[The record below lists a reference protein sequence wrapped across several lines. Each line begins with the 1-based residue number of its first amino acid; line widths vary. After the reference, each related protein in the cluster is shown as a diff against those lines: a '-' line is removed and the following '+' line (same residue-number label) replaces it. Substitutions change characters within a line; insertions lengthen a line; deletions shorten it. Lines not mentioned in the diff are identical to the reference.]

1 MMRQFVIS
9 LILTLSCMFL
19 YGQQEV
25 TIDDIVAKVY
35 EQNTE
40 STADTYKLPWIEE
53 LNVRSETRDWKLRK
67 QSYSLRLRPVSLG
80 ERRASSQLY
89 NSWQQELV
97 YLKLDEVYDQVAD
110 IHELWIDQDFISRQ
124 IELKKQ
130 IVALLSD
137 VEKVNTKQSL
147 IDANK
152 LSLLLAVKSR
162 IAKINNGIILDQ
174 KRRDDKLR
182 AISGQVQ
189 GDYILEADSIDVKG
203 YIQSAKESLL
213 ATNRPYISN
222 SDMLDLQVL
231 RNEMELEKAE
241 NNRVLDFVSLEYRGP
256 HDNYLEERLSLG
268 MSFNL
273 PFFNGNQLSIAKI
286 KVEQEQEQYKIEKV
300 KQESLAKL
308 TEIKESIF
316 SNVYEYDSYNKLYS
330 KIEAEN
336 LQLISNMER
345 QAIIN
350 PSIKLNHRIQVIE
363 NKLSLLKIQ
372 ESIVKNYL
380 EYLKATDKYIIG
392 ISSMSTAK

>member
-1 MMRQFVIS
+1 
-9 LILTLSCMFL
+9 MFL

-25 TIDDIVAKVY
+25 TIDEIVAKVY

-40 STADTYKLPWIEE
+40 FTADAYKLPWIEE

-137 VEKVNTKQSL
+137 VQKVNAKQSL

-152 LSLLLAVKSR
+152 LPLLMAVKSR

-174 KRRDDKLR
+174 KRRYDKLR
-182 AISGQVQ
+182 AISEQAQ
-189 GDYILEADSIDVKG
+189 GDYILEADSIDVKE

-256 HDNYLEERLSLG
+256 HDKYLEERVSLG

-308 TEIKESIF
+308 TKIKESIS

-330 KIEAEN
+330 EIEAEN

-380 EYLKATDKYIIG
+380 EYLRATDKYIIG
-392 ISSMSTAK
+392 ISSMSNAK

>member
-1 MMRQFVIS
+1 
-9 LILTLSCMFL
+9 MFL

-40 STADTYKLPWIEE
+40 STANTYKLPWIEE

-162 IAKINNGIILDQ
+162 IAKINNSIILDQ

-182 AISGQVQ
+182 AISEQVQ

-316 SNVYEYDSYNKLYS
+316 SNVYQYDSYNKLYS

>member
-1 MMRQFVIS
+1 
-9 LILTLSCMFL
+9 MFL

-40 STADTYKLPWIEE
+40 SVADTYKLPWIEE

-137 VEKVNTKQSL
+137 VQKVNAKQSL

-152 LSLLLAVKSR
+152 LPLLLAVKSR

-189 GDYILEADSIDVKG
+189 GDYILQADSIDVKG

-308 TEIKESIF
+308 TEIKKSIF

>member
-1 MMRQFVIS
+1 
-9 LILTLSCMFL
+9 MFL

-182 AISGQVQ
+182 AISEQVQ

-308 TEIKESIF
+308 TGIKKSIF

>member
-1 MMRQFVIS
+1 
-9 LILTLSCMFL
+9 MFL

-25 TIDDIVAKVY
+25 TIDEIVAKVY

-40 STADTYKLPWIEE
+40 FTADAYKLPWIEE

-130 IVALLSD
+130 ILALLSD
-137 VEKVNTKQSL
+137 VEKVNAKQSL

-152 LSLLLAVKSR
+152 LPLLMAVKSR
-162 IAKINNGIILDQ
+162 IAKINNGIVLDQ
-174 KRRDDKLR
+174 KRRYDKLR
-182 AISGQVQ
+182 AISEQAQ
-189 GDYILEADSIDVKG
+189 GDYILEADSIDVKE

-256 HDNYLEERLSLG
+256 HDKYLEERVSLG

-308 TEIKESIF
+308 TKIKESIS

-330 KIEAEN
+330 EIEAEN

-350 PSIKLNHRIQVIE
+350 PSVKLNHRIQVIE

-380 EYLKATDKYIIG
+380 EYLRATDKYIIG
-392 ISSMSTAK
+392 ISSMSNAK

>member
-1 MMRQFVIS
+1 
-9 LILTLSCMFL
+9 MFL

-25 TIDDIVAKVY
+25 TIDEIVAKVY

-40 STADTYKLPWIEE
+40 FTADAYKLPWIEE

-110 IHELWIDQDFISRQ
+110 IHELWIDQDFISSQ

-130 IVALLSD
+130 ILALLSD
-137 VEKVNTKQSL
+137 VEKVNAKQSL

-152 LSLLLAVKSR
+152 LPLLMAVKSR

-174 KRRDDKLR
+174 KRRYDKLR
-182 AISGQVQ
+182 AISEQAQ
-189 GDYILEADSIDVKG
+189 GDYILEADSIDVKE

-231 RNEMELEKAE
+231 RNEMELEKAD

-256 HDNYLEERLSLG
+256 HDKYLEERVSLG

-308 TEIKESIF
+308 TKIKESIS
-316 SNVYEYDSYNKLYS
+316 SNVYEYYSYNKLYS
-330 KIEAEN
+330 EIEAEN

-350 PSIKLNHRIQVIE
+350 PSVKLNHRIQVIE

-380 EYLKATDKYIIG
+380 EYLRATDKYIIG

>member
-1 MMRQFVIS
+1 
-9 LILTLSCMFL
+9 MFL

-130 IVALLSD
+130 ILALLSD
-137 VEKVNTKQSL
+137 VEKVNAKQSL

-152 LSLLLAVKSR
+152 LPLLMAVKSR

-174 KRRDDKLR
+174 KRRYDKLR
-182 AISGQVQ
+182 AISEQAQ
-189 GDYILEADSIDVKG
+189 GDYILEADSIDVKE

-231 RNEMELEKAE
+231 RNEMEFEKAE

-256 HDNYLEERLSLG
+256 HDKYLEERVSLG

-308 TEIKESIF
+308 TKIKESIS

-330 KIEAEN
+330 EIEAEN

-350 PSIKLNHRIQVIE
+350 PSVKLNHRIQVIE

-380 EYLKATDKYIIG
+380 EYLRATDKYIIG
-392 ISSMSTAK
+392 ISSMSNAK

>member
-1 MMRQFVIS
+1 MS
-9 LILTLSCMFL
+9 L
-19 YGQQEV
+19 YGQQKV

-35 EQNTE
+35 EQNTA

-53 LNVRSETRDWKLRK
+53 FNVRSETRDWKLRE
-67 QSYSLRLRPVSLG
+67 QRYSLRLRPVSLG
-80 ERRASSQLY
+80 ERRASSKLY

-97 YLKLDEVYDQVAD
+97 YLKLDKVYDQVAC
-110 IHELWIDQDFISRQ
+110 IHEEWIDQDFISRQ

-147 IDANK
+147 IDADK

-162 IAKINNGIILDQ
+162 IAKINNGIALDQ

-189 GDYILEADSIDVKG
+189 GDYILQADSIDLKG

-231 RNEMELEKAE
+231 KNEMELEKAE
-241 NNRVLDFVSLEYRGP
+241 NNRVLDFVALQYRGP
-256 HDNYLEERLSLG
+256 HDNDLEERVSLG

-286 KVEQEQEQYKIEKV
+286 KVEQEREQYKIETV
-300 KQESLAKL
+300 KEESLAKL
-308 TEIKESIF
+308 TDIKESIF
-316 SNVYEYDSYNKLYS
+316 SNVYEYDSYNRLYTDL
-330 KIEAEN
+330 EAEN
-336 LQLISNMER
+336 LQLISNMEQ

-372 ESIVKNYL
+372 ERIVKNYL

>member
-1 MMRQFVIS
+1 
-9 LILTLSCMFL
+9 MFL

-162 IAKINNGIILDQ
+162 IAKINNSIILDQ

-182 AISGQVQ
+182 AISEQVQ

>member
-9 LILTLSCMFL
+9 LVLTLSCMFL

-130 IVALLSD
+130 ILALLSD
-137 VEKVNTKQSL
+137 VQKVNAKQSL

-152 LSLLLAVKSR
+152 LPLLMAVKSR
-162 IAKINNGIILDQ
+162 IAKINNGIVLDQ
-174 KRRDDKLR
+174 KRRYDKLR
-182 AISGQVQ
+182 AISEQAQ
-189 GDYILEADSIDVKG
+189 GDYILEADSIDVKE

-256 HDNYLEERLSLG
+256 HDKYLEERVSLG

-308 TEIKESIF
+308 TKIKESIS

-330 KIEAEN
+330 EIEAEN

-380 EYLKATDKYIIG
+380 EYLRATDKYIIG
-392 ISSMSTAK
+392 ISSMSNAK

>member
-1 MMRQFVIS
+1 
-9 LILTLSCMFL
+9 MFL

-40 STADTYKLPWIEE
+40 SMADTYKLPWIEE

-308 TEIKESIF
+308 TEIKKSIF

>member
-1 MMRQFVIS
+1 
-9 LILTLSCMFL
+9 MFL

-25 TIDDIVAKVY
+25 TIDEIVAKVY

-130 IVALLSD
+130 ILALLSD
-137 VEKVNTKQSL
+137 VEKVNAKQSL

-152 LSLLLAVKSR
+152 LPLLMAVKSR

-174 KRRDDKLR
+174 KRRYDKLR
-182 AISGQVQ
+182 AISEQAQ
-189 GDYILEADSIDVKG
+189 GDYILEADSIDVKE

-256 HDNYLEERLSLG
+256 HDKYLEERVSLG

-308 TEIKESIF
+308 TKIKESIS

-330 KIEAEN
+330 EIEAEN

-380 EYLKATDKYIIG
+380 EYLRATDKYIIG
-392 ISSMSTAK
+392 ISSMSNAK

>member
-1 MMRQFVIS
+1 MS
-9 LILTLSCMFL
+9 L

-35 EQNTE
+35 EQNTA

-53 LNVRSETRDWKLRK
+53 FNVRTETRDWKLRK
-67 QSYSLRLRPVSLG
+67 QSYSLRLRPVSLR

-97 YLKLDEVYDQVAD
+97 NLKLDKVYDQVAD
-110 IHELWIDQDFISRQ
+110 IHEEWVDQDFISRQ

-147 IDANK
+147 IDADK
-152 LSLLLAVKSR
+152 LSLLLTVKSR
-162 IAKINNGIILDQ
+162 IAKINNGITLDQ

-182 AISGQVQ
+182 AISGQIQ
-189 GDYILEADSIDVKG
+189 GDYILQADSIDLKG
-203 YIQSAKESLL
+203 YVESAKESLL
-213 ATNRPYISN
+213 ATNRPYISD

-256 HDNYLEERLSLG
+256 HDNDLEERVSLG

-286 KVEQEQEQYKIEKV
+286 KVEQEQEQYKIEIV
-300 KQESLAKL
+300 KKESLAKL
-308 TEIKESIF
+308 ADIKESIF
-316 SNVYEYDSYNKLYS
+316 SNIYEYDSYNKLYS
-330 KIEAEN
+330 EIEAEN

-363 NKLSLLKIQ
+363 NNLSLLNIQ

>member
-1 MMRQFVIS
+1 
-9 LILTLSCMFL
+9 MFL

-130 IVALLSD
+130 ILALLSD
-137 VEKVNTKQSL
+137 VEKVNAKQSL

-152 LSLLLAVKSR
+152 LPLLMAVKSR

-174 KRRDDKLR
+174 KRRYDKLR
-182 AISGQVQ
+182 AISEQAQ
-189 GDYILEADSIDVKG
+189 GDYILEADSIDVKE

-256 HDNYLEERLSLG
+256 HDKYLEERVSLG

-308 TEIKESIF
+308 TKIKESIS

-330 KIEAEN
+330 EIEAEN

-350 PSIKLNHRIQVIE
+350 PSFKLNHRIQVIE

-380 EYLKATDKYIIG
+380 EYLRATDKYIIG
-392 ISSMSTAK
+392 ISSMSNAK

>member
-25 TIDDIVAKVY
+25 TIDEIVAKVY

-40 STADTYKLPWIEE
+40 FTADAYKLPWIEE

-130 IVALLSD
+130 ILALLSD
-137 VEKVNTKQSL
+137 VEKVNAKQSL

-152 LSLLLAVKSR
+152 LPLLMAVKSR

-174 KRRDDKLR
+174 KRRYDKLR
-182 AISGQVQ
+182 AISEQAQ
-189 GDYILEADSIDVKG
+189 GDYILEADSIDVKE

-256 HDNYLEERLSLG
+256 HDKYLEERVSLG

-308 TEIKESIF
+308 TKIKESIS

-330 KIEAEN
+330 EIEAEN

-350 PSIKLNHRIQVIE
+350 PSVKLNHRIQVIE

-380 EYLKATDKYIIG
+380 EYLRATDKYIIG
-392 ISSMSTAK
+392 ISSMSNAK

>member
-1 MMRQFVIS
+1 
-9 LILTLSCMFL
+9 MFL

-137 VEKVNTKQSL
+137 VQKVNAKQSL

-152 LSLLLAVKSR
+152 LPLLMAVKSR
-162 IAKINNGIILDQ
+162 IAKINNGIVLDQ
-174 KRRDDKLR
+174 KRRYDKLR
-182 AISGQVQ
+182 AISEQAQ
-189 GDYILEADSIDVKG
+189 GDYILEADSIDVKE

-256 HDNYLEERLSLG
+256 HDKYLEERVSLG

-308 TEIKESIF
+308 TKIKESIS

-330 KIEAEN
+330 EIEAEN

-350 PSIKLNHRIQVIE
+350 PSVKLNHRIQVIE

-380 EYLKATDKYIIG
+380 EYLRATDKYIIG
-392 ISSMSTAK
+392 ISSMSNAK

>member
-1 MMRQFVIS
+1 
-9 LILTLSCMFL
+9 MFL

-162 IAKINNGIILDQ
+162 IAKINNSIILDQ
-174 KRRDDKLR
+174 KRRDGKLR
-182 AISGQVQ
+182 AISEQVQ

-308 TEIKESIF
+308 TGIKKSIF

>member
-1 MMRQFVIS
+1 
-9 LILTLSCMFL
+9 MFL

-182 AISGQVQ
+182 VISGQVQ

>member
-1 MMRQFVIS
+1 
-9 LILTLSCMFL
+9 MFL

-25 TIDDIVAKVY
+25 TIDEIVAKVY

-40 STADTYKLPWIEE
+40 FTADAYKLPWIEE

-137 VEKVNTKQSL
+137 VQKVNAKQSL

-152 LSLLLAVKSR
+152 LPLLMAVKSR

-174 KRRDDKLR
+174 KRRYDKLR
-182 AISGQVQ
+182 AISEQAQ
-189 GDYILEADSIDVKG
+189 GDYILEADSIDVKE

-256 HDNYLEERLSLG
+256 HDKYLEERVSLG

-308 TEIKESIF
+308 TKIKESIS

-330 KIEAEN
+330 EIEAEN

-350 PSIKLNHRIQVIE
+350 PSVKLNHRIQVIE

-380 EYLKATDKYIIG
+380 EYLRATDKYIIG
-392 ISSMSTAK
+392 ISSMSNAK

>member
-1 MMRQFVIS
+1 
-9 LILTLSCMFL
+9 MFL

-25 TIDDIVAKVY
+25 TIDEIVAKVY

-40 STADTYKLPWIEE
+40 FTADAYKLPWIEE

-130 IVALLSD
+130 ILALLSD
-137 VEKVNTKQSL
+137 VEKVNAKQSL

-152 LSLLLAVKSR
+152 LPLLMAVKSR

-174 KRRDDKLR
+174 KRRYDKLR
-182 AISGQVQ
+182 AISEQAQ
-189 GDYILEADSIDVKG
+189 GDYILEADSIDVKE

-231 RNEMELEKAE
+231 RNEMEFEKAE

-256 HDNYLEERLSLG
+256 HDKYLEERVSLG

-308 TEIKESIF
+308 TKIKESIS

-330 KIEAEN
+330 EIEAEN

-350 PSIKLNHRIQVIE
+350 PSVKLNHRIQVIE

-380 EYLKATDKYIIG
+380 EYLRATDKYIIG
-392 ISSMSTAK
+392 ISSMSNAK

>member
-9 LILTLSCMFL
+9 LVLTLSCMFL

-130 IVALLSD
+130 ILALLSD
-137 VEKVNTKQSL
+137 VQKVNAKQSL

-152 LSLLLAVKSR
+152 LPLLMAVKSR
-162 IAKINNGIILDQ
+162 IAKINNGIVLDQ
-174 KRRDDKLR
+174 KRRYDKLR
-182 AISGQVQ
+182 AISEQAQ
-189 GDYILEADSIDVKG
+189 GDYILEADSIDVKE

-256 HDNYLEERLSLG
+256 HDKYLEERVSLG

-308 TEIKESIF
+308 TKIKESIS

-330 KIEAEN
+330 EIEAEN

-380 EYLKATDKYIIG
+380 EYLRATDKYIIG
-392 ISSMSTAK
+392 ISSMSNPK

>member
-1 MMRQFVIS
+1 
-9 LILTLSCMFL
+9 MFL

-40 STADTYKLPWIEE
+40 STANTYKLPWIEE

-137 VEKVNTKQSL
+137 IEKVNTKQSL

-182 AISGQVQ
+182 AISEQVQ

-256 HDNYLEERLSLG
+256 HDNYLEERVSLG

-330 KIEAEN
+330 EIEDLIIRWSNDGDKTAGHLTRQIMESLSNEKHKHVIIDLRNMDYFKDEEGKIIYYDTLGEACDVCGMYEFEDAWVCK
-336 LQLISNMER
+336 LIF
-345 QAIIN
+345 
-350 PSIKLNHRIQVIE
+350 NHIE
-363 NKLSLLKIQ
+363 
-372 ESIVKNYL
+372 
-380 EYLKATDKYIIG
+380 
-392 ISSMSTAK
+392 

>member
-1 MMRQFVIS
+1 
-9 LILTLSCMFL
+9 MFL

-25 TIDDIVAKVY
+25 TIDEIVAKVY

-40 STADTYKLPWIEE
+40 FTADAYKLPWIEE

-137 VEKVNTKQSL
+137 VEKVNAKQSL

-152 LSLLLAVKSR
+152 LPLLLAVKSR
-162 IAKINNGIILDQ
+162 IAEINNGIILDQ
-174 KRRDDKLR
+174 KRRYDKLR
-182 AISGQVQ
+182 AISEQAQ
-189 GDYILEADSIDVKG
+189 GDYILEADSIDVKE

-231 RNEMELEKAE
+231 RNEMEFEKAE

-256 HDNYLEERLSLG
+256 HDKYLEERVSLG

-308 TEIKESIF
+308 TKIKESIS

-330 KIEAEN
+330 EIEAEN

-350 PSIKLNHRIQVIE
+350 PSVKLNHRIQVIE

-380 EYLKATDKYIIG
+380 EYLRATDKYIIG
-392 ISSMSTAK
+392 ISSMSNAK

>member
-1 MMRQFVIS
+1 
-9 LILTLSCMFL
+9 MFL

-130 IVALLSD
+130 ILALLSD
-137 VEKVNTKQSL
+137 VEKVNAKQSL

-152 LSLLLAVKSR
+152 LPLLMAVKSR
-162 IAKINNGIILDQ
+162 IAKINNGIVLDQ
-174 KRRDDKLR
+174 KRRYDKLR
-182 AISGQVQ
+182 AISEQAQ
-189 GDYILEADSIDVKG
+189 GDYILEADSIDVKE

-256 HDNYLEERLSLG
+256 HDKYLEERVSLG

-308 TEIKESIF
+308 TKIKESIS

-330 KIEAEN
+330 EIEAEN

-350 PSIKLNHRIQVIE
+350 PSVKLNHRIQVIE

-380 EYLKATDKYIIG
+380 EYLRATDKYIIG
-392 ISSMSTAK
+392 ISSMSNAK

>member
-1 MMRQFVIS
+1 
-9 LILTLSCMFL
+9 MFL

-130 IVALLSD
+130 ILALLSD
-137 VEKVNTKQSL
+137 VQKVNAKQSL

-152 LSLLLAVKSR
+152 LPLLMAVKSR
-162 IAKINNGIILDQ
+162 IAKINNGIVLDQ
-174 KRRDDKLR
+174 KRRYDKLR
-182 AISGQVQ
+182 AISEQAQ
-189 GDYILEADSIDVKG
+189 GDYILEADSIDVKE

-256 HDNYLEERLSLG
+256 HDKYLEERVSLG

-308 TEIKESIF
+308 TKIKESIS

-330 KIEAEN
+330 EIEAEN

-380 EYLKATDKYIIG
+380 EYLRATDKYIIG
-392 ISSMSTAK
+392 ISSMSNPK

>member
-1 MMRQFVIS
+1 
-9 LILTLSCMFL
+9 MFL

-25 TIDDIVAKVY
+25 TIDEIVAKVY

-40 STADTYKLPWIEE
+40 FTADAYKLPWIEE

-130 IVALLSD
+130 ILALLSD
-137 VEKVNTKQSL
+137 VEKVNAKQSL

-152 LSLLLAVKSR
+152 LPLLMAVKSR

-174 KRRDDKLR
+174 KRRYDKLR
-182 AISGQVQ
+182 AISEQAQ
-189 GDYILEADSIDVKG
+189 GDYILEADSIDVKE

-222 SDMLDLQVL
+222 SDLLDLQVL

-256 HDNYLEERLSLG
+256 HDKYLEERVSLG

-308 TEIKESIF
+308 TKIKESIS

-330 KIEAEN
+330 EIEAEN

-350 PSIKLNHRIQVIE
+350 PSVKLNHRIQVIE

-380 EYLKATDKYIIG
+380 EYLRATDKYIIG
-392 ISSMSTAK
+392 ISSMSNAK

>member
-1 MMRQFVIS
+1 
-9 LILTLSCMFL
+9 MFL

-182 AISGQVQ
+182 AISEQVQ

-308 TEIKESIF
+308 TEIKKSIF

>member
-1 MMRQFVIS
+1 
-9 LILTLSCMFL
+9 MFL

-137 VEKVNTKQSL
+137 VQKVNAKQSL

-152 LSLLLAVKSR
+152 LPLLMAVKSR
-162 IAKINNGIILDQ
+162 IAKINNGIVLDQ
-174 KRRDDKLR
+174 KRRYDKLR
-182 AISGQVQ
+182 AISEQAQ
-189 GDYILEADSIDVKG
+189 GDYILEADSIDVKE

-231 RNEMELEKAE
+231 RNEMEFEKAE

-256 HDNYLEERLSLG
+256 HDKYLEERVSLG

-308 TEIKESIF
+308 TKIKESIS

-330 KIEAEN
+330 EIEAEN

-380 EYLKATDKYIIG
+380 EYLRATDKYIIG
-392 ISSMSTAK
+392 ISSMSNAK

>member
-1 MMRQFVIS
+1 
-9 LILTLSCMFL
+9 MFL

-25 TIDDIVAKVY
+25 TIDEIVAKVY

-40 STADTYKLPWIEE
+40 FTADAYKLPWIEE

-67 QSYSLRLRPVSLG
+67 QSYSLRLRPVYLG

-130 IVALLSD
+130 ILALLSD
-137 VEKVNTKQSL
+137 VEKVNAKQSL

-152 LSLLLAVKSR
+152 LPLLLAVKSR
-162 IAKINNGIILDQ
+162 IAKINNAIILDQ
-174 KRRDDKLR
+174 KRRYDKLR
-182 AISGQVQ
+182 AISEQAQ
-189 GDYILEADSIDVKG
+189 GDYILEADSIDVKE

-231 RNEMELEKAE
+231 RNEMEFEKAE

-256 HDNYLEERLSLG
+256 HDKYLEERVSLG

-308 TEIKESIF
+308 TKIKESIS

-330 KIEAEN
+330 EIEAEN

-350 PSIKLNHRIQVIE
+350 PSVKLNHRIQVIE

-380 EYLKATDKYIIG
+380 EYLRATDKYIIG
-392 ISSMSTAK
+392 ISSMSNAK

>member
-1 MMRQFVIS
+1 
-9 LILTLSCMFL
+9 MFL

-25 TIDDIVAKVY
+25 TIDEIVAKVY

-40 STADTYKLPWIEE
+40 FTADAYKLPWIEE

-137 VEKVNTKQSL
+137 VQKVNAKQSL

-152 LSLLLAVKSR
+152 LPLLMAVKSR
-162 IAKINNGIILDQ
+162 IAKINNGIVLDQ
-174 KRRDDKLR
+174 KRRYDKLR
-182 AISGQVQ
+182 AISEQAQ
-189 GDYILEADSIDVKG
+189 GDYILEADSIDVKE

-256 HDNYLEERLSLG
+256 HDKYLEERVSLG

-308 TEIKESIF
+308 TKIKESIS

-330 KIEAEN
+330 EIEAEN

-380 EYLKATDKYIIG
+380 EYLRATDKYIIG
-392 ISSMSTAK
+392 ISSMSNAK

>member
-9 LILTLSCMFL
+9 LVLTLSCMFL

-137 VEKVNTKQSL
+137 VQKVNAKQSL

-152 LSLLLAVKSR
+152 LPLLMAVKSR
-162 IAKINNGIILDQ
+162 IAKINNGIVLDQ
-174 KRRDDKLR
+174 KRRYDKLR
-182 AISGQVQ
+182 AISEQAQ
-189 GDYILEADSIDVKG
+189 GDYILEADSIDVKE

-256 HDNYLEERLSLG
+256 HDKYLEERVSLG

-308 TEIKESIF
+308 TKIKESIS

-330 KIEAEN
+330 EIEAEN

-350 PSIKLNHRIQVIE
+350 PSVKLNHRIQVIE

-380 EYLKATDKYIIG
+380 EYLRATDKYIIG
-392 ISSMSTAK
+392 ISSMSNAK

>member
-1 MMRQFVIS
+1 
-9 LILTLSCMFL
+9 MFL

-137 VEKVNTKQSL
+137 VQKVNAKQSL

-152 LSLLLAVKSR
+152 LPLLMAVKSR
-162 IAKINNGIILDQ
+162 IAKINNGIVLDQ
-174 KRRDDKLR
+174 KRRYDKLR
-182 AISGQVQ
+182 AISEQAQ
-189 GDYILEADSIDVKG
+189 GDYILEADSIDVKE

-231 RNEMELEKAE
+231 RNEMEFEKAE

-256 HDNYLEERLSLG
+256 HDKYLEERVSLG

-308 TEIKESIF
+308 TKIKESIS

-330 KIEAEN
+330 EIEAEN

-350 PSIKLNHRIQVIE
+350 PSVKLNHRIQVIE

-380 EYLKATDKYIIG
+380 EYLRATDKYIIG
-392 ISSMSTAK
+392 ISSMSNAK

>member
-1 MMRQFVIS
+1 
-9 LILTLSCMFL
+9 MFL

-25 TIDDIVAKVY
+25 TIDEIVAKVY

-40 STADTYKLPWIEE
+40 FTADAYKLPWIEE

-89 NSWQQELV
+89 NSWQQELI

-137 VEKVNTKQSL
+137 VEKVNAKQSL

-162 IAKINNGIILDQ
+162 IAEINNGIILDQ
-174 KRRDDKLR
+174 KRRYDKLR
-182 AISGQVQ
+182 AISAQVQ
-189 GDYILEADSIDVKG
+189 GDYILQADSIDVNG

-222 SDMLDLQVL
+222 SDLLDLQVL

-241 NNRVLDFVSLEYRGP
+241 NKRVLDFVSLEYRGP
-256 HDNYLEERLSLG
+256 HDNYLEERVSLG

-308 TEIKESIF
+308 TKIRESIF
-316 SNVYEYDSYNKLYS
+316 SNVFEYNSYNKLYS
-330 KIEAEN
+330 EIEAEN

>member
-1 MMRQFVIS
+1 
-9 LILTLSCMFL
+9 MFL

-25 TIDDIVAKVY
+25 TIDEIVAKVY

-40 STADTYKLPWIEE
+40 FTADAYKLPWIEE

-137 VEKVNTKQSL
+137 VEKVNAKQSL

-152 LSLLLAVKSR
+152 LPLLMAVKSR
-162 IAKINNGIILDQ
+162 IAKINNGIVLDQ
-174 KRRDDKLR
+174 KRRYDKLR
-182 AISGQVQ
+182 AISEQAQ
-189 GDYILEADSIDVKG
+189 GDYILEADSIDVKE

-231 RNEMELEKAE
+231 RNEMEFEKAE

-256 HDNYLEERLSLG
+256 HDKYLEERVSLG

-308 TEIKESIF
+308 TKIKESIS

-330 KIEAEN
+330 EIEAEN

-350 PSIKLNHRIQVIE
+350 PSVKLNHRIQVIE

-380 EYLKATDKYIIG
+380 EYLRATDKYIIG
-392 ISSMSTAK
+392 ISSMSNAK

>member
-1 MMRQFVIS
+1 
-9 LILTLSCMFL
+9 MFL

-25 TIDDIVAKVY
+25 TIDEIVAKVY

-40 STADTYKLPWIEE
+40 FTADAYELPWIEE

-137 VEKVNTKQSL
+137 VQKVNAKQSL

-152 LSLLLAVKSR
+152 LPLLMAVKSR
-162 IAKINNGIILDQ
+162 IAKINNGIVLDQ
-174 KRRDDKLR
+174 KRRYDKLR
-182 AISGQVQ
+182 AISEQAQ
-189 GDYILEADSIDVKG
+189 GDYILEADSIDVKE

-231 RNEMELEKAE
+231 RNEMEFEKAE

-256 HDNYLEERLSLG
+256 HDKYLEERVSLG

-308 TEIKESIF
+308 TKIKESIS

-330 KIEAEN
+330 EIEAEN

-350 PSIKLNHRIQVIE
+350 PSVKLNHRIQVIE

-380 EYLKATDKYIIG
+380 EYLRATDKYIIG
-392 ISSMSTAK
+392 ISSMSNAK

>member
-1 MMRQFVIS
+1 
-9 LILTLSCMFL
+9 MFL

-137 VEKVNTKQSL
+137 VEKVNTKQSH

-345 QAIIN
+345 HAIIN

>member
-1 MMRQFVIS
+1 
-9 LILTLSCMFL
+9 MFL

-25 TIDDIVAKVY
+25 TIDEIVAKVY

-40 STADTYKLPWIEE
+40 FTADAYKLPWIEE

-89 NSWQQELV
+89 NSWQQELI

-162 IAKINNGIILDQ
+162 IAKINNGNILDQ

-189 GDYILEADSIDVKG
+189 GDYILQADSIDLKG

-222 SDMLDLQVL
+222 SDLLDLQVL

-256 HDNYLEERLSLG
+256 HDNYLEERVSLG

-308 TEIKESIF
+308 TKIRESIF
-316 SNVYEYDSYNKLYS
+316 SNVFEYNSYNKLYS
-330 KIEAEN
+330 EIEAEN

-380 EYLKATDKYIIG
+380 DYLRATDKYIIG

>member
-1 MMRQFVIS
+1 
-9 LILTLSCMFL
+9 MFL

-182 AISGQVQ
+182 AISEQVQ

-363 NKLSLLKIQ
+363 NKLYLLKIQ